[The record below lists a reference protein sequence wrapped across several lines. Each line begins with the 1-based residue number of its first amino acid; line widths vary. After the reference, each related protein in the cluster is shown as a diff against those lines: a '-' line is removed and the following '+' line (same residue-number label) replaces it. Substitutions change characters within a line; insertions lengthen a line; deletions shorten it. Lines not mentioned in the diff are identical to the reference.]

1 MTLNKTESGFTL
13 IELMIVVAI
22 IGILASIAIPAYT
35 TYVKKARFSEVVV
48 LVGAL
53 KRAVELCIAV
63 NGAASC
69 NTAGTNGIPANLTNP
84 APNVANVMMIGVNNG
99 VMGIGTARVNGAY
112 YSLALNSGTGT
123 GIWDKGGTCVAQ
135 GLC

>member
-1 MTLNKTESGFTL
+1 MTNNKTESGFTL

-84 APNVANVMMIGVNNG
+84 TPNVANVMMLGVYNG
-99 VMGIGTARVNGAY
+99 VLGIGTAKVNSANY
-112 YSLALNSGTGT
+112 TLALSSGTG
-123 GIWDKGGTCVAQ
+123 A
-135 GLC
+135 

>member
-1 MTLNKTESGFTL
+1 MTINKTESGFTL

-63 NGAASC
+63 NDAASC

-84 APNVANVMMIGVNNG
+84 TPNVSNVMMLGVMNG
-99 VMGIGTARVNGAY
+99 VLGIGTAKVGGATY
-112 YSLALNSGTGT
+112 TLSISPVTGAWT
-123 GIWDKGGTCVAQ
+123 KGGTCVAQ

>member
-1 MTLNKTESGFTL
+1 MTNNKTVSGFTL

-35 TYVKKARFSEVVV
+35 TYVKKARFTEVVV

-53 KRAVELCIAV
+53 KRAVELCIAE

-69 NTAGTNGIPANLTNP
+69 NTAGSNGIPANLTNP
-84 APNVANVMMIGVNNG
+84 APNVATVMMIGIMNG

-112 YSLALNSGTGT
+112 YGLFFNPITGVWT
-123 GIWDKGGTCVAQ
+123 KSGTCVTQ